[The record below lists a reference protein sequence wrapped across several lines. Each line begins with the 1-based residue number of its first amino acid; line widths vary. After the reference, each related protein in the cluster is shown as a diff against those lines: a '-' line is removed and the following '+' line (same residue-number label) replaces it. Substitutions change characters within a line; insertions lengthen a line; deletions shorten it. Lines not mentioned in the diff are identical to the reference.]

1 MFSRVKKYLVYLLLL
16 VCTGK
21 ICVAQPYYFSHYQV
35 ENGLSNNAV
44 LSIIQD
50 HLGFMWFGSRDG
62 LNRFDGLSFKIFRS
76 DTANRKSIG
85 SNAINCLYE
94 DDKQHIWAG
103 TEKGLFVFDEATES
117 FTKLP
122 ASGNGSILAVRV
134 RGDDVFYITLYTLY
148 KYNQKNKTVQSYK
161 VDREVT
167 SYYIQPDGNLWIA
180 TGAGLIKRYNE
191 ATKTFDKQFDVFSK
205 SPYTVSK
212 WIESIYDAG
221 DGTFLIGTS
230 NQGLK
235 SLNIN
240 TGEYKD
246 ILTLNADKTDII
258 VRDILAVNPHEYWIA
273 TQSGIFILN
282 PQTGSYINLSKQYN
296 DPYSLSDNIVHTL
309 CKDKEG
315 NIWAG
320 TYFGGINY
328 YSVQGAVFKKYFP
341 KVGANSISGNAVRE
355 IHADK
360 EGKLW
365 IGTEDAGL
373 NKFDPATEQFI
384 NFNPETNKQS
394 VSYSNIHSLLADG
407 DKIWAGT
414 YLHGLDVLDRATGKR
429 IAHYNTTTS
438 AIGSNFIYCL
448 YKTKAGEI
456 IAGTDKG
463 LFSYIPSTNNFK
475 PITAVPPLFFRTIC
489 ETPDGTMWTGTYGDG
504 IYFYNLQTG
513 AKGHFTFEA
522 NGQGLPTNLIN
533 GIFLDSKNQLWFATE
548 GGLCRYDTASKKV
561 VPLRAEDGFPAS
573 VTSSILEDSKHNL
586 WVSTTRGL
594 VCFSPTAK
602 KSTVYTKAHGL
613 LTDQFNYSSAYKD
626 GNGRMYF
633 GSVKGLI
640 SFNPDSIENS
650 NFKPPVY
657 ITGFQVYNNELVIG
671 DKDKSPLQQSI
682 THTNKLTLTYNQSS
696 FSIDFAALSFRAP
709 AMIHYA
715 YKMEN
720 LEKDWTYLA
729 TNRKAYFTELA
740 PGSYTFVVKTFDNE
754 GVQGNYA
761 RLNIVVLPPFW
772 KTWWA
777 YTLYT
782 LAFLVCVYFV
792 IRYFITRSRERNRR
806 KLEKLAYEKEKENYE
821 DKINFFANV
830 AHEIRTPLTLIQGP
844 MENIMDQ
851 VDEVPAVKKS
861 MEIMSR
867 NTDRLIHLTN
877 QLLDFRKVEMNGFRL
892 NFAQTNISNLLLDHQ
907 LRFLPAA
914 EQKKIDVRAT
924 IPDNVTAMADEEAL
938 NKIFSNLWDNAIKY
952 AATKA
957 DVTLAVTDEGHYAV
971 TFKNDGY
978 LIPAENKDKI
988 FTTFY
993 RIKETS
999 DKPGTGIGL
1008 ALAKQLAEMH
1018 GGTLTL
1024 HDQEDSMNVFV
1035 LILPLT
1041 PGVNYVVN

>member
-1 MFSRVKKYLVYLLLL
+1 M
-16 VCTGK
+16 
-21 ICVAQPYYFSHYQV
+21 
-35 ENGLSNNAV
+35 
-44 LSIIQD
+44 
-50 HLGFMWFGSRDG
+50 
-62 LNRFDGLSFKIFRS
+62 
-76 DTANRKSIG
+76 
-85 SNAINCLYE
+85 
-94 DDKQHIWAG
+94 
-103 TEKGLFVFDEATES
+103 
-117 FTKLP
+117 
-122 ASGNGSILAVRV
+122 
-134 RGDDVFYITLYTLY
+134 
-148 KYNQKNKTVQSYK
+148 
-161 VDREVT
+161 
-167 SYYIQPDGNLWIA
+167 
-180 TGAGLIKRYNE
+180 
-191 ATKTFDKQFDVFSK
+191 
-205 SPYTVSK
+205 
-212 WIESIYDAG
+212 
-221 DGTFLIGTS
+221 
-230 NQGLK
+230 
-235 SLNIN
+235 
-240 TGEYKD
+240 
-246 ILTLNADKTDII
+246 
-258 VRDILAVNPHEYWIA
+258 
-273 TQSGIFILN
+273 
-282 PQTGSYINLSKQYN
+282 
-296 DPYSLSDNIVHTL
+296 
-309 CKDKEG
+309 
-315 NIWAG
+315 
-320 TYFGGINY
+320 
-328 YSVQGAVFKKYFP
+328 
-341 KVGANSISGNAVRE
+341 
-355 IHADK
+355 
-360 EGKLW
+360 
-365 IGTEDAGL
+365 
-373 NKFDPATEQFI
+373 
-384 NFNPETNKQS
+384 
-394 VSYSNIHSLLADG
+394 
-407 DKIWAGT
+407 
-414 YLHGLDVLDRATGKR
+414 
-429 IAHYNTTTS
+429 
-438 AIGSNFIYCL
+438 
-448 YKTKAGEI
+448 
-456 IAGTDKG
+456 
-463 LFSYIPSTNNFK
+463 
-475 PITAVPPLFFRTIC
+475 
-489 ETPDGTMWTGTYGDG
+489 
-504 IYFYNLQTG
+504 
-513 AKGHFTFEA
+513 
-522 NGQGLPTNLIN
+522 
-533 GIFLDSKNQLWFATE
+533 
-548 GGLCRYDTASKKV
+548 
-561 VPLRAEDGFPAS
+561 
-573 VTSSILEDSKHNL
+573 
-586 WVSTTRGL
+586 
-594 VCFSPTAK
+594 AK

-682 THTNKLTLTYNQSS
+682 THTQKLTLTYDQSS

-761 RLNIVVLPPFW
+761 RLTIVVLPPFW

-777 YTLYT
+777 YTLYA
-782 LAFLVCVYFV
+782 LAFLACVYF
-792 IRYFITRSRERNRR
+792 ITRYFIMRSRERNRR

-907 LRFLPAA
+907 LRFVPAA

-1024 HDQEDSMNVFV
+1024 HDQEDGMNVFV